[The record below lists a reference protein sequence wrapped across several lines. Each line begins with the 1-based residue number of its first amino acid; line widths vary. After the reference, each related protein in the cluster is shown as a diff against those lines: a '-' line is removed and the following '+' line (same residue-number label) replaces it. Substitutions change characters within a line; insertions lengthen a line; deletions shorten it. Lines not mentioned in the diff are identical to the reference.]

1 MSDNDLELIPNIYK
15 QFEEKNEANIKE
27 NESDE
32 NEEDEKK
39 ENDNITVNKNSKFY
53 KKLYSFIETK
63 STYINLILRCKN
75 EKGTKIVYKKKYMRA
90 QNKASQEKKEE
101 NSLNILKEIVKNKFS
116 NYSDEKIDIY
126 LKEII
131 NDPPKENCSL
141 HKKLFEK
148 DEKRIYI
155 KHNLISYIFNFIDC
169 KTLMKFKECS
179 KIDNEI
185 VSLYLRKILYTL
197 PFRDEDIITNIQ
209 YWKNVVNYFFYTCG
223 TLIPIDRSN
232 YPTILKALEQNKSFC
247 VITKDSMNSN
257 IFISLDYLNE
267 KLISSCNHNN
277 PLPHTCDPKNEIC
290 GVKNLKTEE
299 ISMIDFIEEYYKRLR
314 INDDE
319 LIWNSFYF
327 HKSSEFLT
335 LLFLEYLKCLST
347 VVKKYN
353 GKCTFKKT
361 EYFVNCGHHITH
373 RIWIQIFLEYGYE
386 STDIKKKKK
395 NENNIEEDCENRTLY
410 LTIADHFKWDA

>member
-1 MSDNDLELIPNIYK
+1 MSDNDLEIIPNIYER
-15 QFEEKNEANIKE
+15 FEEKNKE
-27 NESDE
+27 VVKDSESD
-32 NEEDEKK
+32 NDSKDEKS
-39 ENDNITVNKNSKFY
+39 ENNDITVNKDSKFY
-53 KKLYSFIETK
+53 KKLYSFIESK
-63 STYINLILRCKN
+63 SKYINLILSCKS
-75 EKGTKIVYKKKYMRA
+75 EMGAKIVYKKKYMKV
-90 QNKASQEKKEE
+90 QNKAFTEIKVE

-116 NYSDEKIDIY
+116 KYSDEKIDLY

-131 NDPPKENCSL
+131 NNPPKENCSL
-141 HKKLFEK
+141 HKKFFKKNEK
-148 DEKRIYI
+148 NIYI
-155 KHNLISYIFNFIDC
+155 KHNIISYILNFMDC

-197 PFRDEDIITNIQ
+197 PFKDEEIKTNIQ
-209 YWKNVVNYFFYTCG
+209 YWRNVVNYFFYKCG

-232 YPTILKALEQNKSFC
+232 YPIILNALEQNKSFC
-247 VITKDSMNSN
+247 VITKNSMNSN

-277 PLPHTCDPKNEIC
+277 PLPHTCDTKNEIC

-319 LIWNSFYF
+319 LIWNLCSFR
-327 HKSSEFLT
+327 KSSDFLT
-335 LLFLEYLKCLST
+335 LLLLEYLKCMSN

-373 RIWIQIFLEYGYE
+373 RIWIQVFYEYGYE
-386 STDIKKKKK
+386 SIDFKKKKK
-395 NENNIEEDCENRTLY
+395 NENIDEDNENRTLY
-410 LTIADHFKWDA
+410 LTIADHYKWDA